1 MQVLPREWR
10 EYWFSD
16 KEYEAECRS
25 DVVRDI
31 SSEPTFSIFVSF
43 EVGAT
48 LGYQEIAKWMNKRK
62 KKKNR
67 KETTSIHET
76 RVARRFTINEN
87 KSDEHPRVRRWI
99 FHVILHINRHENF
112 VYPLRVL

>member
-48 LGYQEIAKWMNKRK
+48 LGYQETAKWMNKRK
-62 KKKNR
+62 KKKKQKRNNQYSRNSRRSSLHDQR
-67 KETTSIHET
+67 K
-76 RVARRFTINEN
+76 
-87 KSDEHPRVRRWI
+87 
-99 FHVILHINRHENF
+99 
-112 VYPLRVL
+112 